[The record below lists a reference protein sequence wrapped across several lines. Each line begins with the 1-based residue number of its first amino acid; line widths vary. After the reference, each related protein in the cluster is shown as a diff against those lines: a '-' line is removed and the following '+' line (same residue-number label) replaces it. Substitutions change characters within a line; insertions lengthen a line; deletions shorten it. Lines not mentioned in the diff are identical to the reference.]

1 MVIPLTE
8 RDETAVTWLLESD
21 DPSIRYATLVELLDV
36 HPDSQWARSEERKIV
51 DGPKVRA
58 LLAGQQPD
66 GGFGV
71 SAYAKWTGAHWRLV
85 SLADL
90 NVPADDPHARAAAE
104 TVLDWL
110 NSEKHR
116 RDTFIINGLARR
128 HASQEG
134 NALTVCS
141 HLGMGSDPR
150 VARLAELLLS
160 YQWPDGGWNCS
171 RHKDARHSSFYES
184 ITPLKGL
191 IAYRSATGDDSVS
204 EAIERGGEFFLSH
217 GLMRSERTG
226 EVINQRWLDL
236 HYPLYWHYDVPY
248 ALNVLAP
255 LGVLDDPRL
264 SEALDLIERKRLP
277 DGRWRPKGYY
287 WRMPGSR
294 GSLPE
299 EVVDWGRGA
308 PNEMITL
315 NARRALKAAGRA
327 MAGLAHR

>member
-1 MVIPLTE
+1 MAVLLAE
-8 RDETAVTWLLESD
+8 QDEFAAKWLLESGE
-21 DPSIRYATLVELLDV
+21 PAVRHATLVDLLDESAESDQV
-36 HPDSQWARSEERKIV
+36 RFVERQIA

-71 SAYAKWTGAHWRLV
+71 SAYSKWTGAHWRLV
-85 SLADL
+85 SLVEL
-90 NVPADDPHARAAAE
+90 NVPVDDPRARAAAE

-110 NSEKHR
+110 NSDKHQS
-116 RDTFIINGLARR
+116 DTFIINGLARR

-134 NALTVCS
+134 NALTVCY

-150 VARLAELLLS
+150 VARLAEPLLE
-160 YQWPDGGWNCS
+160 YQWADGGWNCG

-191 IAYRSATGDDSVS
+191 IAYRTATGDESVS
-204 EAIERGGEFFLSH
+204 DAIERGAEFFLGH
-217 GLMRSERTG
+217 GLLRSERTG
-226 EVINQRWLDL
+226 EVINPRWLDL
-236 HYPLYWHYDVPY
+236 HYPLYWHHDVLH

-264 SEALDLIERKRLP
+264 SEALDLVERKRLP

-315 NARRALKAAGRA
+315 NALHALKAAGRA
-327 MAGLAHR
+327 MTGRAPG